1 LRITNDYLIL
11 GFKAMKYNV
20 VLEKGRSGYGAYVTD
35 LPGCIA
41 AAKTKKETFIVQFV
55 THS

>member
-1 LRITNDYLIL
+1 MRITNDYLIL